1 MAVHPVMDVDVTFRR
16 LLLTGSF
23 GAWGVMV
30 KDGLG
35 AAGPGG
41 GMTVGIPGEMPSSKS

>member
-1 MAVHPVMDVDVTFRR
+1 MAVHPVKDVDVTFRR

-35 AAGPGG
+35 AAGPEG